1 VNIVGN
7 GRDREV
13 RASELTA
20 CALAERISPQRSMTQ
35 HENPQQ
41 GFIRADCGRPARFP
55 DFGGDDQADESEDES
70 APIIDSCVK
79 ITILLVCRYFAIAW
93 SDGYLIDWT

>member
-1 VNIVGN
+1 
-7 GRDREV
+7 
-13 RASELTA
+13 
-20 CALAERISPQRSMTQ
+20 MTQ

-55 DFGGDDQADESEDES
+55 DFGGDYQADESEDES

-79 ITILLVCRYFAIAW
+79 ITILLVYRYFAIAW
-93 SDGYLIDWT
+93 SDGNLIDWTDAIPSLRGWGGMIDRHLR